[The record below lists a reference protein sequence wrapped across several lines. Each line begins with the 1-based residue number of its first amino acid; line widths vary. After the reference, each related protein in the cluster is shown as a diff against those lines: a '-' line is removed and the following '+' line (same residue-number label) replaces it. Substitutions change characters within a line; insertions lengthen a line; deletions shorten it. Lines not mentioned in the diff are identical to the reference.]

1 MLPIPALLL
10 PLSLLTAP
18 LRPVSRQQA
27 VRCLQPLLMQ
37 DEPPP
42 LLIDL
47 RKMAQPAREY
57 AASMLRVTPPWVDV
71 CFGCIS
77 FVLLNALAIALTQA
91 AHVPADGAIH
101 RLLALITFALL
112 QAAVGLPPSEWLR
125 GRADESRIDPNPL
138 FQSGSPLAGITFG
151 VGFGLSIAVGAS
163 LLGIDWVPS
172 AREWPSTDRALELLA
187 VAPLVDEAFFRGY
200 LLTAIELAGGAPTA
214 AILASVAAYA
224 VYQVPPSGLL
234 SGGANPPLL
243 LFELLGADLAWLYQ
257 RSGGSLPFVVLMHAT
272 FNVLITGLRAA
283 QVGST
288 LPF

>member
-200 LLTAIELAGGAPTA
+200 LLTAIELAGGGAHRCHPR
-214 AILASVAAYA
+214 LRG
-224 VYQVPPSGLL
+224 GLC
-234 SGGANPPLL
+234 
-243 LFELLGADLAWLYQ
+243 
-257 RSGGSLPFVVLMHAT
+257 SLPS
-272 FNVLITGLRAA
+272 AA
-283 QVGST
+283 QWAAERRRQPPTSSI
-288 LPF
+288 